1 MQKVAL
7 IFFIAFELCYYLLIA
22 QTGIVEYFGSNIMLI
37 APLPLGGIIGS
48 IFSYYLKANH
58 KTKITAFLS
67 IQLGISFTYP
77 EFNAITLFILG
88 ISVGAL
94 APLLINE
101 LKKTTPIELGIA
113 LSISYAL
120 GTFLFTYEV
129 SQRLYIAVI
138 FTLIS
143 LIASQFLPK
152 KELKNTVN
160 TTVHPLFL
168 MILWVFFDSTL
179 FETLSRD
186 LSTSIWRDG
195 YTLEIM
201 SFHMI
206 GIIGAFYLKLGKSQ
220 KELLILSLFSLSYL
234 LYFLHEA
241 LLLSIIY
248 PFVIS
253 YYNIVILQTLIKK
266 DFKTISIYMVF
277 IGWIASGAGL
287 FVALENLIL
296 YVPIIFLVILI
307 KTITPNQ
314 SNTKEIPCI
323 N

>member
-1 MQKVAL
+1 MQKVAF

-48 IFSYYLKANH
+48 VFSYYLKASH
-58 KTKITAFLS
+58 RAKITTFLL
-67 IQLGISFTYP
+67 IQLGVSFSYP
-77 EFNAITLFILG
+77 ELNEITLFILG

-101 LKKTTPIELGIA
+101 LKKATSVELGIA

-120 GTFLFTYEV
+120 GTFLFSYEV
-129 SQRLYIAVI
+129 SQRVYIAVI
-138 FTLIS
+138 FTTIS
-143 LIASQFLPK
+143 LIASQFLPQ
-152 KELKNTVN
+152 KELKISSKVTI
-160 TTVHPLFL
+160 HPLYL
-168 MILWVFFDSTL
+168 MVLWVFLDSTL

-201 SFHMI
+201 SFHI
-206 GIIGAFYLKLGKSQ
+206 LGIIGAFYFKIEKNQ

-253 YYNIVILQTLIKK
+253 FYNIVILQTLIKK
-266 DFKTISIYMVF
+266 DFKTICIYMVF
-277 IGWIASGAGL
+277 IGWLASGAGL

-296 YVPIIFLVILI
+296 YVPIILLLILI
-307 KTITPNQ
+307 KTTTPNQ
-314 SNTKEIPCI
+314 TKEIQCI